1 MPIIHRLSVLLFLI
15 VPEIVFAQEG
25 VTPQDVSKGEVF
37 VRMIPMF
44 LVVFGIFFLL
54 VIRPQEKRMRAHQ
67 SLINNLKKGVQVVT
81 SGGIIGRV
89 SSVETDHVVLEIAN
103 NVKIRLN
110 TDNVSQIYEPNRVNS
125 TADQAKNKKGKA
137 A

>member
-110 TDNVSQIYEPNRVNS
+110 TDNVSQI
-125 TADQAKNKKGKA
+125 
-137 A
+137 